1 MAYFTGKSLGLETM
15 RVDIEDTSYL
25 SSYFNITDFNP
36 IFGAGKNLLIVNTT
50 SLLSSNP
57 NIQVEARDSNNNYLY
72 LEAAV
77 VLDKVSNR
85 QKYYFSLHV
94 YDNLSSGP
102 GKITIIGKTID
113 NKTVRWS
120 ANIVVSPNSENNSK
134 VVFYNKPKLEVFPI
148 INYSLSGSVEINPKI
163 ITGSFYSIAV
173 NPPKDF
179 DLKNNYN
186 RNKLDYRIVNSDG
199 QFVDGL
205 ENFPITLNINSIKPF
220 GTTIPQST
228 TDSVALP
235 VYKILNKNTLLV
247 SEPYAYNNKI
257 VEIVNGTYTCSFNSI
272 KYDSA
277 YFFTQSYATEA
288 IDFNGGTRLK
298 KYSYALINY
307 SDLPTFSGKV
317 TRHKV
322 YKKNLSTAG
331 DFELIT
337 DEAFSPYELLKDITT
352 PNKSFEKLGNFYT
365 QFHINNFWFT
375 SSANFNLYY
384 NNDTFLNSMCIS
396 GSGINDGYTIVKCN
410 STSTNLDRNANYI
423 PYDADQNK
431 NFSGNAFDS
440 NFLNFYPNSSYKL
453 SYNLAFLSK
462 SLQDTANISFYITS
476 SSPYVANEVGYESGK
491 GIKIGGIEFSGAN
504 TSKTYD
510 SLQTVEFK
518 LLNLTY
524 GTLVIYGSNFT
535 SAIIGNISITP
546 ADIFGFSQDVY
557 NVKIPFDVAK
567 ANDIFEIKSELYD
580 KDGNFAFDELDTVQ
594 YFDKDGVT
602 VPFVINTVGSTLTVD
617 NLFVNY
623 SLTVTGSSKLSGSLN
638 VDGSL
643 SASAIS
649 ASSITSSLYGTS
661 SFSVSSSYVLSSSY
675 AVSSSRAITASYALT
690 SAGSVINAITASYL
704 NYIGNNTGTASY
716 AISASY
722 SSNGGGASSQW
733 TDIGGGG
740 IYYNGGNVGIGTS
753 TPNSKLQVVGN
764 ISCSVITAS
773 LINLKDSVLFDYSAS
788 NTNNI
793 TTILQNETGSYN
805 AAFFDYIILSAS
817 NLRAGTVFSC
827 FSSSNISYT
836 EYSTTD
842 VGDTSQVTMSVN
854 LSDKFINLVSDT
866 PSGQTW
872 QIKAFGRYL

>member
-36 IFGAGKNLLIVNTT
+36 IFGAGKNLLVINTT

-148 INYSLSGSVEINPKI
+148 INYSLSGSVEIYPKI

-220 GTTIPQST
+220 GTTIPQSIT
-228 TDSVALP
+228 ESIALP
-235 VYKILNKNTLLV
+235 VYKILNRNTLLV
-247 SEPYAYNNKI
+247 SEPYEYNNKI
-257 VEIVNGTYTCSFNSI
+257 VEIVAGTYTCSFNSV

-277 YFFTQSYATEA
+277 YFFTQSYATEP

-298 KYSYALINY
+298 KYSYAFINY
-307 SDLPTFSGKV
+307 SDLQTFSGKA

-337 DEAFSPYELLKDITT
+337 DEAFSPYELLKDVTT

-384 NNDTFLNSMCIS
+384 DNDIFLNAMRIS
-396 GSGINDGYTIVKCN
+396 GSGINNGYTIVKCN
-410 STSTNLDRNANYI
+410 STSTNSDRNANYI
-423 PYDADQNK
+423 PYDDNQNK
-431 NFSGNAFDS
+431 NFLGSAFDS
-440 NFLNFYPNSSYKL
+440 NFLHFYPDSSYKL
-453 SYNLAFLSK
+453 SYNLAFLEK
-462 SLQDTANISFYITS
+462 SLGDTANISFYISS
-476 SSPYVANEVGYESGK
+476 SSPNIANEIGYENGK
-491 GIKIGGIEFSGAN
+491 GIKIGEVAFSGGN
-504 TSKTYD
+504 TSKIYD

-518 LLNLTY
+518 LLNSTY
-524 GTLVIYGSNFT
+524 GTLVIYGKNFT
-535 SAIIGNISITP
+535 SAVVGNISITP
-546 ADIFGFSQDVY
+546 TDISGFSQDVY
-557 NVKIPFDVAK
+557 SIKVPFDVVK

-594 YFDKDGVT
+594 YFDFNGVT
-602 VPFVINTVGSTLTVD
+602 VPFIIDKVSDLTVD
-617 NLFVNY
+617 NLHVNY
-623 SLTVTGSSKLSGSLN
+623 KLTVTGPSDLYGN
-638 VDGSL
+638 VYARGNL
-643 SASAIS
+643 TASAIS
-649 ASSITSSLYGTS
+649 ASSITSSLYGTAS
-661 SFSVSSSYVLSSSY
+661 YALSSSRAVSSSY
-675 AVSSSRAITASYALT
+675 AVSSSQAITASYSLT
-690 SAGSVINAITASYL
+690 TAGSVINAITASYL
-704 NYIGNNTGTASY
+704 NYTGGNTGTASY
-716 AISASY
+716 AITASY
-722 SSNGGGASSQW
+722 SLNSGLSSQW
-733 TDIGGGG
+733 TNISGGG
-740 IYYNGGNVGIGTS
+740 IYYNSGNVGIGT
-753 TPNSKLQVVGN
+753 TNPKNKLEVVGN
-764 ISCSVITAS
+764 ISCSIITAS
-773 LINLKDSVLFDYSAS
+773 LINLQNSVLFDYSAS
-788 NTNNI
+788 NANNI
-793 TTILQNETGSYN
+793 TTIIKNETGSYN

-842 VGDTSQVTMSVN
+842 IGDTSQVTMSVS